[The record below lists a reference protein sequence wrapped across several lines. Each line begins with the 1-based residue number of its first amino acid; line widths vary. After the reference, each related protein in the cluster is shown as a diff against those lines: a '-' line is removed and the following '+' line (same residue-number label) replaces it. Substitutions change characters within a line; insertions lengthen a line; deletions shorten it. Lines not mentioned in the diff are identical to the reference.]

1 MIILKIIL
9 KTNILKHVPYVIKKS
24 KICQRISELNIAM
37 IQINISNAKN
47 VISKLILRKIYLN
60 IFLSDIEK
68 MNINMFVIF
77 LNVQKGFQPIFY
89 SNSTLK
95 LVIVANPN
103 VTFVINVSHKIESF
117 VYIFLPTIL

>member
-1 MIILKIIL
+1 
-9 KTNILKHVPYVIKKS
+9 
-24 KICQRISELNIAM
+24 M

-103 VTFVINVSHKIESF
+103 DIFVTKNKSPLGKNR
-117 VYIFLPTIL
+117 